1 MSIDFVGRHLDVTP
15 ETRSYAEEKV
25 AKLGRLVENLDI
37 HVTLSAEKHRKTCG
51 IVARGKGVTHS
62 GEVTHEDL
70 HHAITEAVDILAR
83 QLRKKKTSRLSQ
95 RRSGAETI
103 RGDNLEAPVNAKE
116 VDEEEFFEDID

>member
-1 MSIDFVGRHLDVTP
+1 MSIDFVGRHLEVTP

-37 HVTLSAEKHRKTCG
+37 HVTLTAEKHRKTCG
-51 IVARGKGVTHS
+51 IVARGKGFTHT
-62 GEVTHEDL
+62 GEVTDDDL

-95 RRSGAETI
+95 RRAGAETI
-103 RGDNLEAPVNAKE
+103 RGDNGETPLDRRD